1 MLKPFDMPD
10 ASVEASVAPVDGDM
24 AGESVLADRSG
35 AAQNSLLRVRWPSR
49 SSSAQ
54 REKLRGPRCPFRLAF
69 WIVESTKKIHV
80 PIGLWI
86 FMVIIVRTAG
96 NFEVLA
102 LASHA
107 TVFAFEV
114 GCGLAGAW

>member
-1 MLKPFDMPD
+1 MPD

-54 REKLRGPRCPFRLAF
+54 EQKLRGPRCPFRLAF

-96 NFEVLA
+96 NCAALA
-102 LASHA
+102 L
-107 TVFAFEV
+107 
-114 GCGLAGAW
+114 

>member
-1 MLKPFDMPD
+1 MPD

-54 REKLRGPRCPFRLAF
+54 EEKPRGPRCPFIYLHFGLLSF
-69 WIVESTKKIHV
+69 WVVESTKKIHV
-80 PIGLWI
+80 AIGLWI
-86 FMVIIVRTAG
+86 FMLIIVRTAG

-102 LASHA
+102 LASSA
-107 TVFAFEV
+107 IVYTIEV
-114 GCGLAGAW
+114 VDSQEPG